1 MKKKKQLFR
10 WIFAIG
16 IVLCLVSLVLR
27 FRNEITLER
36 IVHFTPKSR
45 WAAALVMLCLFAIKS
60 FSVFIYGGILYT
72 ASGILFPLPI
82 AVLVNILG
90 SILMAFIPYWI
101 GRKAGQEKL
110 TELVQKYPK
119 LELIQIAPKRNA
131 FLFSMLLRIIGMVPN
146 NILGIYMGSTGIL
159 PKPYVCGAVIGM
171 LPAVLSFSIMGMSA
185 ADRTSPAFLIS
196 LAAEILLILISL
208 IGCYIW
214 NRKGN
219 MKNEK

>member
-1 MKKKKQLFR
+1 MTKKKQILR
-10 WIFAIG
+10 RLFAIS
-16 IVLCLVSLVLR
+16 IVLFLVSLVLR

-45 WAAALVMLCLFAIKS
+45 WTAALVMLCLFAIKS

-72 ASGILFPLPI
+72 ASGILFPLPM
-82 AVLVNILG
+82 AVVVNILG
-90 SILMAFIPYWI
+90 SLFMAFIPYWI

-110 TELVQKYPK
+110 AELVQKYPK
-119 LELIQIAPKRNA
+119 LEQIQMAPKRNG

-146 NILGIYMGSTGIL
+146 NILGICTGSTGIL
-159 PKPYVCGAVIGM
+159 PKPYIFGAVIGM

-196 LAAEILLILISL
+196 LAVEILLIVISL
-208 IGCYIW
+208 AGCYIW

-219 MKNEK
+219 VKREK

>member
-72 ASGILFPLPI
+72 ASGILFPW
-82 AVLVNILG
+82 VLFRFPPF
-90 SILMAFIPYWI
+90 FI
-101 GRKAGQEKL
+101 
-110 TELVQKYPK
+110 
-119 LELIQIAPKRNA
+119 
-131 FLFSMLLRIIGMVPN
+131 
-146 NILGIYMGSTGIL
+146 
-159 PKPYVCGAVIGM
+159 
-171 LPAVLSFSIMGMSA
+171 
-185 ADRTSPAFLIS
+185 
-196 LAAEILLILISL
+196 
-208 IGCYIW
+208 
-214 NRKGN
+214 
-219 MKNEK
+219 